1 MDDWELIAQVDHSNY
16 DGNVF
21 HKINFDIEIPE
32 QYRTTDQFLCEHCH
46 SNRQRNFTYIVY
58 RESEF
63 KQVGSTCLKDFCGH
77 SFNIVNSYLN
87 DLNEL
92 SENCGESRINPMV
105 NRNQFLELVAFTART
120 RGYVTGKEYYEKTGT
135 AGGTG
140 RDSWYFIFDSKEDK
154 CGVNIDII
162 DDDKLLAKEAVE
174 IINNL
179 EIATRNDFQQSLYI
193 AGKNAFLDF
202 KNAGVVA
209 YSIKMAMKARE
220 EKNSVD
226 VSNSKFIGN
235 IGDKGIVL
243 NVTVTAKEAKDE
255 YYLIK
260 MATTNGDSL
269 VWFGSFGSFADD
281 MKLGQNYKIKVNIK
295 KHNNYRGI
303 NSTQVNRVKEI

>member
-1 MDDWELIAQVDHSNY
+1 MINTFKTYNLEETMNKFIALEKRAKKLNVQVPKVIEIIEGIEEELNKKTKVIVYHKFHNIKVEYFPIILDDWELIAQVDHSNY

-120 RGYVTGKEYYEKTGT
+120 RGYVTGKEYYEKLELPEALVEILGILFLILKKISAELILILLTMT
-135 AGGTG
+135 NFLP
-140 RDSWYFIFDSKEDK
+140 R
-154 CGVNIDII
+154 
-162 DDDKLLAKEAVE
+162 KLLK
-174 IINNL
+174 
-179 EIATRNDFQQSLYI
+179 
-193 AGKNAFLDF
+193 
-202 KNAGVVA
+202 
-209 YSIKMAMKARE
+209 
-220 EKNSVD
+220 
-226 VSNSKFIGN
+226 
-235 IGDKGIVL
+235 
-243 NVTVTAKEAKDE
+243 
-255 YYLIK
+255 
-260 MATTNGDSL
+260 
-269 VWFGSFGSFADD
+269 
-281 MKLGQNYKIKVNIK
+281 
-295 KHNNYRGI
+295 
-303 NSTQVNRVKEI
+303 